1 MLGDNPTVVGTGWQ
15 AYSQFSEEKRPLVV
29 SEITLPS
36 AQYMLELAKI
46 AIAQGKVQQAMEI
59 EPVYLRNEVTW
70 QKLPHK
76 Q

>member
-1 MLGDNPTVVGTGWQ
+1 
-15 AYSQFSEEKRPLVV
+15 
-29 SEITLPS
+29 
-36 AQYMLELAKI
+36 MLELAKI